1 MNQEQ
6 LRHEY
11 LRLTRC
17 QDIKDSYELLDIYSD
32 YFLKTV
38 KNHQT
43 EPVKTKILLDAKMVN
58 QMMLPKILHIR
69 QIVNGVSFTS
79 TDGAVL
85 NSIIDPTIV
94 ATLTRNVYETVS
106 MFNLIYWHTKT
117 EDERL
122 ILYNLWAIA
131 GLNYR
136 QKFESSISTSE
147 NEQKAKDEKQD
158 ISNLISEIENTKLYI
173 GLDQRDQNKIQNKIK
188 EKDFKIRFEN
198 NKVIFLHWQE
208 LSDTMGIKF
217 GLFKKV
223 YTYFS
228 LYAHPSNVAVFQ
240 FGEMFNNEDKVFIFL
255 TILNLKHLFALLSIF
270 IADYIHLFPTVLKT
284 FESQPLIYQIL
295 INGHNNL
302 FRDYEY
308 SINDTWKELGWKNNT
323 AKTTCAFMQASL
335 TC

>member
-1 MNQEQ
+1 MEQEQ

-17 QDIKDSYELLDIYSD
+17 ADIKDSFQLLDIYAD

-38 KNHQT
+38 RNHQT
-43 EPVKTKILLDAKMVN
+43 EPAKTKILQDAKMVN
-58 QMMLPKILHIR
+58 QMILTKILHIR
-69 QIVNGVSFTS
+69 QIVDGVSFTS
-79 TDGAVL
+79 TDGTVL
-85 NSIIDPTIV
+85 NSVIDPTIV

-106 MFNLIYWHTKT
+106 IFNLIYRHKKT

-136 QKFESSISTSE
+136 QRFESSISTSE
-147 NEQKAKDEKQD
+147 NEEKAKDEKQH
-158 ISNLISEIENTKLYI
+158 ICNLISEIGYTKLYI
-173 GLDQRDQNKIQNKIK
+173 GLDQKDQDKIQNKIK

-208 LSDTMGIKF
+208 LSDTMGVKF
-217 GLFKKV
+217 GLFEKV

-240 FGEMFNNEDKVFIFL
+240 FSEMFKNEDRAFIYL
-255 TILNLKHLFALLSIF
+255 TSINLKHLFALLSIF

-284 FESQPLIYQIL
+284 FESQPLIYQIV
-295 INGHNNL
+295 INGQNKL
-302 FRDYEY
+302 FRDYAY
-308 SINDTWKELGWKNNT
+308 SINNTWKELG
-323 AKTTCAFMQASL
+323 
-335 TC
+335 